1 MPPGIHSHRQ
11 IKTMGTNINPPTSV
25 MCISMT
31 SQWPPSR
38 KGNEATKNFPGEMIA
53 FHSKS
58 SHIMIYDLLPSL
70 LVYILTGSVINGNR
84 HKPTYIRNVHQY
96 EFAMAS

>member
-1 MPPGIHSHRQ
+1 MPPGTHSHRQ

-38 KGNEATKNFPGEMIA
+38 KGNGATKNFPGEMIA

-70 LVYILTGSVINGNR
+70 SWYTFSQAV
-84 HKPTYIRNVHQY
+84 
-96 EFAMAS
+96 